1 MFVGTKIEGEPD
13 LKKDKHSKA
22 IINTNT
28 NAYNRYKQHQKSKI
42 SEIAEKEAM
51 KKEINI
57 LKDDMKDIKSMLAKM
72 LKYLS

>member
-57 LKDDMKDIKSMLAKM
+57 LKDDMKDIKSMLTQLLEKE
-72 LKYLS
+72 

>member
-28 NAYNRYKQHQKSKI
+28 PEKYKQLQKAFIKYND
-42 SEIAEKEAM
+42 KQDQFRNV
-51 KKEINI
+51 KKTWRQ
-57 LKDDMKDIKSMLAKM
+57 LLPDLARAIDNN
-72 LKYLS
+72 LIQQ

>member
-51 KKEINI
+51 KQEINI
-57 LKDDMKDIKSMLAKM
+57 LKDDMKDIKSMLTQLLEKE
-72 LKYLS
+72 

>member
-42 SEIAEKEAM
+42 SEIAEIEAM
-51 KKEINI
+51 KKEINK
-57 LKDDMKDIKSMLAKM
+57 LYDDMKDIKSMLTQLLEKE
-72 LKYLS
+72 